1 MSRRRSSFAWVVLA
15 LSGVIAVGTVIERA
29 ATGSLP
35 EYHDLGPFVMAAFVS
50 RELLKQRGRRRAA
63 RAAAAAGSV
72 LIAVMALWA
81 GGSALWG
88 PAHGGGTDWLD
99 LAAGVLGAALA
110 FTGIAA
116 WRENRRESRTNSAR
130 PLTHP

>member
-1 MSRRRSSFAWVVLA
+1 MSRRRSSLAWVVLV

-35 EYHDLGPFVMAAFVS
+35 EYHDLGPFVMAAFVA

-63 RAAAAAGSV
+63 RAAAVTGSV

-81 GGSALWG
+81 GGSALWELT
-88 PAHGGGTDWLD
+88 HGDGTDWLG
-99 LAAGVLGAALA
+99 LAVGVLGAALA
-110 FTGIAA
+110 FAGIAA
-116 WRENRRESRTNSAR
+116 WRESRTNSAH